1 MSPRQKTYWQNN
13 KLTRNFFLANKRFY
27 KQSFFPYNTNNTK
40 SPWKIYTTWNIF
52 VHPAY
57 VENPSAVWEESRSR
71 AEWESERGENRV
83 RERERAAERRDGGE
97 TQLTCCCCRCSSST
111 VLTSLLVSP
120 ALDLPSLLPASN
132 WLLLRVLIPFWLIEL
147 LLIVSV
153 ADSCIIMI

>member
-1 MSPRQKTYWQNN
+1 MCKNISI
-13 KLTRNFFLANKRFY
+13 
-27 KQSFFPYNTNNTK
+27 KQLQADKQLNNTNSRLNTCFFCLPRVLK
-40 SPWKIYTTWNIF
+40 KKHKQYTIKTDFI
-52 VHPAY
+52 VPPVY
-57 VENPSAVWEESRSR
+57 EEKPSAESRVGGGGQS
-71 AEWESERGENRV
+71 ESEGK
-83 RERERAAERRDGGE
+83 RRDGGE